1 MNTYPAP
8 LARLIQ
14 ELSKLPG
21 IGEKSAARL
30 AFHLLKGNLEDV
42 ASLADSIGKLREQIG
57 LCPQCF
63 GFSELVAQNGDPSTR
78 TPAMARVRTLGIP
91 PENRGVERDA
101 LGLPE
106 GLHGPLC
113 SVCRNIQ
120 REQDKICV
128 VEEPGDLI
136 AVEKSQEFK
145 GLYHV
150 LHGTISPLDGIG
162 PDALKIQ
169 ELLER
174 LRGGAVREVIVATN
188 PTMDGEATALYLS
201 KVIKPL
207 GIAVTRIARGLPM
220 GGDLEY
226 TDVVTLGKAL
236 EGRREI

>member
-1 MNTYPAP
+1 MSTYPAP

-21 IGEKSAARL
+21 IGEKTAARL
-30 AFHLLKGNLEDV
+30 AFHMLKGKKDDVFNL
-42 ASLADSIGKLREQIG
+42 SDSIGKLRKEMG
-57 LCPQCF
+57 LCRTCF
-63 GFSELVAQNGDPSTR
+63 GFSEVDQQSGET
-78 TPAMARVRTLGIP
+78 TLCMICRNP
-91 PENRGVERDA
+91 ERDRQ
-101 LGLPE
+101 
-106 GLHGPLC
+106 
-113 SVCRNIQ
+113 S
-120 REQDKICV
+120 ICV
-128 VEEPGDLI
+128 VEEPSDLI
-136 AVEKSQEFK
+136 AVERSQEFR

-162 PDALKIQ
+162 PDALRVK

-174 LRGGAVREVIVATN
+174 IKNGVVQEIIVATN

-207 GIAVTRIARGLPM
+207 GVAVTRIARGLPM

-226 TDVVTLGKAL
+226 TDAVTLGKAL

>member
-1 MNTYPAP
+1 MMYPAP

-30 AFHLLKGNLEDV
+30 AFHMLKGNKDDV
-42 ASLADSIGKLREQIG
+42 FRLSDTIGRLRQEIG
-57 LCPQCF
+57 LCQRCF
-63 GFSELVAQNGDPSTR
+63 GFSEAKGQDG
-78 TPAMARVRTLGIP
+78 
-91 PENRGVERDA
+91 
-101 LGLPE
+101 E
-106 GLHGPLC
+106 GATC
-113 SVCRNIQ
+113 EICRKHD

-128 VEEPGDLI
+128 VEDPADLI
-136 AVEKSQEFK
+136 AVEKSQEFR

-150 LHGTISPLDGIG
+150 LHGTISPLDGVG
-162 PDALKIQ
+162 PDALRIK

-174 LRGGAVREVIVATN
+174 LRDSTVKEVIVATN

-201 KVIKPL
+201 KLIKPL
-207 GIAVTRIARGLPM
+207 GVSVTRIARGLPM

-226 TDVVTLGKAL
+226 TDVATLGKAL

>member
-1 MNTYPAP
+1 MNSYPAP
-8 LARLIQ
+8 LARVIE

-21 IGEKSAARL
+21 IGEKTAARL
-30 AFHLLKGNLEDV
+30 AFHLLKGKKEDV
-42 ASLADSIGKLREQIG
+42 LSLAESIGKLRQEIG
-57 LCPQCF
+57 LCRNCF
-63 GFSELVAQNGDPSTR
+63 GFSEVNPLNGEN
-78 TPAMARVRTLGIP
+78 ALCGICGNM
-91 PENRGVERDA
+91 E
-101 LGLPE
+101 
-106 GLHGPLC
+106 
-113 SVCRNIQ
+113 

-128 VEEPGDLI
+128 VEDPADLI

-145 GLYHV
+145 GQYHV

-162 PDALKIQ
+162 PDALRIK
-169 ELLER
+169 ELLDR
-174 LRGGAVREVIVATN
+174 LKAGTVREVIVATN

-207 GIAVTRIARGLPM
+207 GIAVTRIARGLPV